1 MISNKPRMRLRL
13 RELREQQKLTLEQM
27 AERLPYSVSQ
37 LSRWESGKSNIP
49 SERLPE
55 LAQAYGAKTVAEL
68 FEAAAVAPA
77 SIGQHVLLS
86 VALPSEAD
94 LTAMLSIFL
103 EEAANNVPR
112 DEWASFLASVLPRG
126 LELLARLPAIQGN
139 QAAIEAAVR
148 DAVGRDG
155 FPTTED

>member
-1 MISNKPRMRLRL
+1 MRLRL
-13 RELREQQKLTLEQM
+13 KELRERLGLTLEQM
-27 AERLPYSVSQ
+27 AERAPYSVSQ
-37 LSRWESGKSNIP
+37 LSRWENGKSNIP

-55 LAQAYGAKTVAEL
+55 LAQAYGASTVAEL
-68 FEAAAVAPA
+68 FEPAAVAPA
-77 SIGQHVLLS
+77 AIGQHVLLS

-103 EEAANNVPR
+103 EEAEASVPR
-112 DEWASFLASVLPRG
+112 EEWGSFLAAVLPRG
-126 LELLARLPAIQGN
+126 LELLARLPAIRGN

-148 DAVGRDG
+148 GAVGQDG